1 MAVVDKTGRRV
12 LLIISSVLMSLCF
25 IGLSIF
31 FFMKDTNK
39 ESVTNIGWLPLVLIA
54 TYISAFS
61 IGFGPIPW
69 VVMGE
74 IFSTEVCSG
83 FVNHLLC
90 HMIKN
95 IIILLNIILKYK
107 NIITN
112 SCIFRLNHTVRV

>member
-1 MAVVDKTGRRV
+1 MTFITMAVVDKTGRRV
-12 LLIISSVLMSLCF
+12 LLITSSVLMCLCF

-31 FFMKDTNK
+31 FFMKDSNND
-39 ESVTNIGWLPLVLIA
+39 SVTNIGWLPLVLIA

-74 IFSTEVCSG
+74 IFSTEVGSD
-83 FVNHLLC
+83 FVDPLLY

-95 IIILLNIILKYK
+95 IIIIPNFFKLQTY
-107 NIITN
+107 
-112 SCIFRLNHTVRV
+112 